1 MSERAVR
8 GSREQGA
15 GSRERRGE
23 GGAAGARS
31 RAARAVKYVRAY
43 KIMPKRG
50 CDFFD
55 IGAAIVY
62 DLTMS
67 TRAQAVN
74 VKTGIFGSRNVG
86 SPDHD
91 CRAVSGMSK

>member
-1 MSERAVR
+1 
-8 GSREQGA
+8 
-15 GSRERRGE
+15 
-23 GGAAGARS
+23 
-31 RAARAVKYVRAY
+31 
-43 KIMPKRG
+43 MPKRG
-50 CDFFD
+50 CDFFH

-62 DLTMS
+62 DLTIS

>member
-1 MSERAVR
+1 MSGEL
-8 GSREQGA
+8 GA
-15 GSRERRGE
+15 GGENGERGAGERGT
-23 GGAAGARS
+23 GTRP

>member
-1 MSERAVR
+1 MSERVVS
-8 GSREQGA
+8 GE
-15 GSRERRGE
+15 ER
-23 GGAAGARS
+23 GGATGARPH
-31 RAARAVKYVRAY
+31 AARAIKYVRAY